1 MSTHTD
7 TLLDVA
13 RDMTADLDQ
22 RDETLVRLARIIAPL
37 TLAEVESEATNPL
50 LVELFHAAGFKGS
63 RASRSNWH
71 AAAVVI
77 AAYPLARGEDDG
89 TGNRVTDA
97 WRKVKSTA
105 SITGARK
112 ALPGMADDL
121 ASEDTFVVIG
131 SGDNARAES
140 VDTQGNAYRWL
151 VDQHNILAGAKASKA
166 GKAGKA
172 DKGDGADK
180 GNAARSQ
187 DALKAD
193 FLAIWARMDKA
204 TQESAMTVIRSE
216 FTASRPGWLL
226 GVSA

>member
-63 RASRSNWH
+63 KASRSNWH

-77 AAYPLARGEDDG
+77 SAYPLTRGDDDG
-89 TGNRVTDA
+89 PGNRVPDA

-166 GKAGKA
+166 GKA

-187 DALKAD
+187 DALVAD
-193 FLAIWARMDKA
+193 AMAIVARLDKA
-204 TQESAMTVIRSE
+204 HLETFLVNIKASQ
-216 FTASRPGWLL
+216 TASA
-226 GVSA
+226 VAA

>member
-22 RDETLVRLARIIAPL
+22 NDETLVRLARIIAPL
-37 TLAEVESEATNPL
+37 TLAAVESEATNPL

-63 RASRSNWH
+63 KASRSNWH

-77 AAYPLARGEDDG
+77 AAYPLTRGEDDG
-89 TGNRVTDA
+89 TGHRVADA

-105 SITGARK
+105 SLTGGRA
-112 ALPGMADDL
+112 ALPGMADAL
-121 ASEDTFVVIG
+121 ASEDTFVVYRG
-131 SGDNARAES
+131 AAES

-151 VDQHNILAGAKASKA
+151 VDQHKVLAGAKASKA

-187 DALKAD
+187 DALVAD
-193 FLAIWARMDKA
+193 AMAIVARLDKA
-204 TQESAMTVIRSE
+204 HLETFLVNVKASQ
-216 FTASRPGWLL
+216 TASA
-226 GVSA
+226 VKAS

>member
-37 TLAEVESEATNPL
+37 TLAAVESEATNPL

-71 AAAVVI
+71 AAAAVI
-77 AAYPLARGEDDG
+77 AAYPLARAEDDG
-89 TGNRVTDA
+89 TGNRVPDA

-151 VDQHNILAGAKASKA
+151 VDQHNVLAGAKASKA

-187 DALKAD
+187 DALVAD
-193 FLAIWARMDKA
+193 AMAIVARLDKA
-204 TQESAMTVIRSE
+204 HLETFLVNVKASQ
-216 FTASRPGWLL
+216 TASA
-226 GVSA
+226 VKAS